1 MSNAL
6 AIAAVTATLEYCLNL
21 VYNHPSAVLG
31 GVSVSALAPDIA
43 QTNFATGS
51 SSQLHV
57 NLFLHQVSPNAAWR
71 NAGLPSLAADGSTRL
86 KNPPLALDRLPAD
99 RLRLRGHAGGGAARF
114 CSPDAARKRRPAAKP
129 NQHRARQSAFDKS
142 AGRRAGFV
150 GFGRAD
156 RDDQDHSLN
165 PGPRRTGVA
174 LDGVE
179 S

>member
-57 NLFLHQVSPNAAWR
+57 NLFLH
-71 NAGLPSLAADGSTRL
+71 AGFAECGLAQ
-86 KNPPLALDRLPAD
+86 
-99 RLRLRGHAGGGAARF
+99 
-114 CSPDAARKRRPAAKP
+114 CRPAV
-129 NQHRARQSAFDKS
+129 
-142 AGRRAGFV
+142 AGRRWQHPA
-150 GFGRAD
+150 
-156 RDDQDHSLN
+156 
-165 PGPRRTGVA
+165 RRTHRW
-174 LDGVE
+174 LWICITC
-179 S
+179 